1 MSSLGQLNIQ
11 LILDSVQVQQVLSK
25 SERQT
30 QKFVKIF
37 VVDKVSN
44 KEAVSVAEISFQC
57 LYANLP

>member
-44 KEAVSVAEISFQC
+44 KEAVSVAERSFQC
-57 LYANLP
+57 LSANLA

>member
-44 KEAVSVAEISFQC
+44 KEAVSVAERFFQC
-57 LYANLP
+57 LSTNLA

>member
-57 LYANLP
+57 LSANLA

>member
-57 LYANLP
+57 LYANLA